1 MKTAIIYISLLSLI
15 GCGKDVKVQSFE
27 TKMQCFRT
35 HTGIQCVGDGIQCKQ
50 QFRSPSLDCRI
61 TVITRDGE
69 RQPNPLTMNRELEGE
84 VIRW

>member
-1 MKTAIIYISLLSLI
+1 MKTAIIYISLLSFI
-15 GCGKDVKVQSFE
+15 GCGKDVEVQSFE

-35 HTGIQCVGDGIQCKQ
+35 RTGIQCVGNGNQSKQ

-69 RQPNPLTMNRELEGE
+69 RQPNPLAMNRELEGE

>member
-15 GCGKDVKVQSFE
+15 GCGRDVKVQSFE
-27 TKMQCFRT
+27 TEMQCFRT
-35 HTGIQCVGDGIQCKQ
+35 HSGIQCVGDGIQCRQ
-50 QFRSPSLDCRI
+50 QMGAPSLSCRI
-61 TVITRDGE
+61 TVISRDGE